1 MRKPLIFLVLLYF
14 IFTLTACKQA
24 PVPSD
29 AQLDDASNSVDAND
43 TASNNNETADTSSS
57 EEKNDNLYPY
67 PEISEDKITIEGN
80 KKIFN
85 DSWIMFSLPIDWKC
99 MVQGRPD
106 GSLFHFQEPNLGENC
121 EMTMSITGSEYLN
134 DRTKDE
140 YLKYVSNLEN
150 LKLNYYEKE
159 TLKGYRCI
167 KAVYSYTTDNT
178 EFIRIHYDNVVVES
192 RMYDFYITYPASE
205 SNTYN
210 AVFES
215 IIDSVNFILK

>member
-1 MRKPLIFLVLLYF
+1 
-14 IFTLTACKQA
+14 
-24 PVPSD
+24 
-29 AQLDDASNSVDAND
+29 
-43 TASNNNETADTSSS
+43 
-57 EEKNDNLYPY
+57 
-67 PEISEDKITIEGN
+67 
-80 KKIFN
+80 
-85 DSWIMFSLPIDWKC
+85 

-106 GSLFHFQEPNLGENC
+106 GSLFHFQEPNSGENC